1 MINREIPFRPR
12 LEGEFR
18 VRFYNAASEITEK
31 TPTLTIAR
39 IAEREIEWVE
49 KDCQYNIEQ
58 RKKYRAV
65 WFLFRDLIRASWKA
79 CYRNGVIYMSLP
91 TLNGT
96 DMHDTTSPE
105 VKALLRS
112 WMSESRHERLVGYTD
127 FINRMENPGTNKQ
140 SIAALIADGDE
151 LEKRIKRVHTGEIA
165 IEAAVQPYLQLVREN
180 DRDVFT
186 GLKTSEIWRYFR
198 LTWSTPVETT
208 PGRTM
213 QYLIRDAAHP
223 MHAVMGIASLENC
236 AVQITCRDDYI
247 GWNQKAFI
255 ERIVTVDND
264 RAKEEFKQLLV
275 YLEDG
280 IDGIDYSELCTAMVV
295 KNPTDTDIQ
304 LLLDEASNAEQNRQQ
319 LLRNEVEGDVDDIE
333 KSELGS
339 ISIDA
344 ERALYRRKRAEQLA
358 RLLSAK
364 KAIRDLINA
373 ENFNE
378 IWIDF
383 CKSETGNSAIRGALV
398 AQKTKHIGSSMMEL
412 NVCGAIPPYNEILG
426 GKLVALLATSPQVI
440 HDYKERYADKA
451 SEIASRLKGMP
462 VCRPADLVYVGTTS
476 LYYVGSSQYNR
487 LKMPGSIFNTD
498 FDIVWKK
505 LGMTI
510 GFGTMHI
517 SKATTMSLTEAT
529 SDGFNRINHV
539 FGEGASPKMRLLTM
553 SIRELLESTNEDS
566 KDFSKH
572 AMSRIVYGACLA
584 ENTFDYLLGKESKPK
599 YYTDMADYVSGTQ
612 KIIDFW
618 RNRWLKSRLNYEP
631 IYRRIR
637 DFDKQGFLVSNQ
649 IDEDEEW
656 SFSKLEEVPHMPTN
670 DETKTGLQFVRDF
683 YRGSSAYADHI
694 ASELLSAIHLET
706 KLDTAIIESALSGKD
721 IVLTGNP
728 GDGKTHVIRMLKNK
742 LEGSGKPIRIELDAS
757 TLSDEDIYLKWKSA
771 RENNMPFVI
780 AINAA
785 VLYSVYQK
793 YSEFQPIRD
802 AYFQMSHAVVFHDEV
817 TENGNVVVFDLSK
830 REVLTADI
838 LKKAI
843 EKLTDSTHYTECAGC
858 PLNENCDVHNNC
870 TLLNSALFQ
879 ERLFVILQR
888 VSMKG
893 YHATVREL
901 QSLIA
906 YLIFGNRS
914 CKEIGRTT
922 GSNQYNL
929 VNLVFSGKG
938 ALFDAIRSAIDP
950 VTISH
955 PIWDERI
962 LLNDIPND
970 SWVDGYEIPAEAIL
984 KYQIVSEC
992 FRNVHDSEWQKRWC
1006 GILKKAFGNGA
1017 SGNINIQV
1025 SGLLMHIKL
1034 SEVSGGKVI
1043 QCAYADGDEGPI
1055 EYRGCPIEYRLL
1067 TAKEIQQEVL
1077 GEDTILKEPLTADYD
1092 SDETP
1097 ESNEEG
1103 TVVYEFGNPS
1113 YSAEMREQT
1122 KSDAEQ
1128 GTAIVENGTTRIEPI
1143 EVESQGKTGC
1153 KTTGVSSEEIEQLVK
1168 DFKRSCGDYHVA
1180 LRECEAK
1187 SAVVGPSV
1195 IRIKFKLGR
1204 GQALQGLASHLED
1217 IGREMKRTGVI
1228 IQQVPNSDELLL
1240 DVPRLQREK
1249 VLFKDVISSIPKV
1262 TSPEQLLFP
1271 LGRTPN
1277 GKDLIEDLSQMPHML
1292 VGGSTGSGKSV
1303 FLFSML
1309 AALLMTHPEKEDMQ
1323 LILSSSKLE
1332 DFIHFEGLPHL
1343 YSGRIISDATE
1354 ATKVIKE
1361 VIFEESERR
1370 GRLLAE
1376 ARVANIVEYNKKVA
1390 EKLAPIV
1397 VVIDEFADL
1406 ADQLETTKE
1415 KNAFYKPVQ
1424 RIAQAGRSR
1433 GIHLVICTQRP
1444 EAKLVPSTTKAQLN
1458 GRVALRVNDGISSRM
1473 IIEEPDAQYLQK
1485 HGDMI
1490 YRNGDIIERAQ
1501 GYLIEI
1507 EELDKIVDDVIHGR
1521 I

>member
-793 YSEFQPIRD
+793 YS
-802 AYFQMSHAVVFHDEV
+802 V
-817 TENGNVVVFDLSK
+817 
-830 REVLTADI
+830 
-838 LKKAI
+838 
-843 EKLTDSTHYTECAGC
+843 
-858 PLNENCDVHNNC
+858 
-870 TLLNSALFQ
+870 
-879 ERLFVILQR
+879 
-888 VSMKG
+888 
-893 YHATVREL
+893 
-901 QSLIA
+901 
-906 YLIFGNRS
+906 NR
-914 CKEIGRTT
+914 RH
-922 GSNQYNL
+922 
-929 VNLVFSGKG
+929 F
-938 ALFDAIRSAIDP
+938 
-950 VTISH
+950 
-955 PIWDERI
+955 
-962 LLNDIPND
+962 
-970 SWVDGYEIPAEAIL
+970 
-984 KYQIVSEC
+984 
-992 FRNVHDSEWQKRWC
+992 
-1006 GILKKAFGNGA
+1006 
-1017 SGNINIQV
+1017 
-1025 SGLLMHIKL
+1025 
-1034 SEVSGGKVI
+1034 
-1043 QCAYADGDEGPI
+1043 
-1055 EYRGCPIEYRLL
+1055 
-1067 TAKEIQQEVL
+1067 
-1077 GEDTILKEPLTADYD
+1077 
-1092 SDETP
+1092 
-1097 ESNEEG
+1097 EEG
-1103 TVVYEFGNPS
+1103 HRKADRFHALYRMCRMP
-1113 YSAEMREQT
+1113 
-1122 KSDAEQ
+1122 
-1128 GTAIVENGTTRIEPI
+1128 
-1143 EVESQGKTGC
+1143 
-1153 KTTGVSSEEIEQLVK
+1153 
-1168 DFKRSCGDYHVA
+1168 FK
-1180 LRECEAK
+1180 
-1187 SAVVGPSV
+1187 
-1195 IRIKFKLGR
+1195 
-1204 GQALQGLASHLED
+1204 
-1217 IGREMKRTGVI
+1217 
-1228 IQQVPNSDELLL
+1228 
-1240 DVPRLQREK
+1240 
-1249 VLFKDVISSIPKV
+1249 
-1262 TSPEQLLFP
+1262 
-1271 LGRTPN
+1271 
-1277 GKDLIEDLSQMPHML
+1277 
-1292 VGGSTGSGKSV
+1292 
-1303 FLFSML
+1303 
-1309 AALLMTHPEKEDMQ
+1309 
-1323 LILSSSKLE
+1323 
-1332 DFIHFEGLPHL
+1332 
-1343 YSGRIISDATE
+1343 
-1354 ATKVIKE
+1354 
-1361 VIFEESERR
+1361 
-1370 GRLLAE
+1370 
-1376 ARVANIVEYNKKVA
+1376 
-1390 EKLAPIV
+1390 
-1397 VVIDEFADL
+1397 
-1406 ADQLETTKE
+1406 
-1415 KNAFYKPVQ
+1415 
-1424 RIAQAGRSR
+1424 
-1433 GIHLVICTQRP
+1433 
-1444 EAKLVPSTTKAQLN
+1444 
-1458 GRVALRVNDGISSRM
+1458 
-1473 IIEEPDAQYLQK
+1473 
-1485 HGDMI
+1485 
-1490 YRNGDIIERAQ
+1490 
-1501 GYLIEI
+1501 
-1507 EELDKIVDDVIHGR
+1507 
-1521 I
+1521 